1 MTLLFKGVKDLW
13 IEVDLDTA
21 KHPVAI
27 GIALVKIFV
36 QRQDYI
42 KN

>member
-1 MTLLFKGVKDLW
+1 MKDLW
-13 IEVDLDTA
+13 IEVDLDTN

-27 GIALVKIFV
+27 GIALIKIFV
-36 QRQDYI
+36 QYQDYI